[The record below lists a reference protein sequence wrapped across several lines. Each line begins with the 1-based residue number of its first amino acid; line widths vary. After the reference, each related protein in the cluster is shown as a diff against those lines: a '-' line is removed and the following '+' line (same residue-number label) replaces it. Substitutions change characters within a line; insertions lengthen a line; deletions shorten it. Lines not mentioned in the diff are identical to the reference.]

1 MTSVM
6 RADPTHSKHSISTG
20 ATLAILV
27 QPFALMGPV
36 AEVGLRIGMGYT
48 LVTIGLITGP
58 PISGAILDGTGQLRN
73 VGYYGGAS
81 ASSSSLVASG

>member
-1 MTSVM
+1 M
-6 RADPTHSKHSISTG
+6 
-20 ATLAILV
+20 

-48 LVTIGLITGP
+48 LVTIGLIAGP
-58 PISGAILDGTGQLRN
+58 PISGAILDGTGQLRD

-81 ASSSSLVASG
+81 PSLALSCHVVRVSVG